1 MEKVRKPR
9 SDSKMYQLPKNV
21 LDQIND
27 MLLNE
32 NMKYSDIQHWL
43 ETKQGMKVSLSSI
56 SNYAIKIYKAA
67 QRVADDLE
75 RTKYFIDFIGNK
87 SEVDA
92 SKATTTILKSGL
104 LQKIATAEEEFNE
117 MPIEKAGRLLVELN
131 KAEIARERLE
141 LDYKRK
147 MELAFEAFESNI
159 LEEARNYPEIKEKFI
174 LLLQELKS
182 KIQLNEKEQEDLFMN
197 ILSSN
202 TSLQLLK
209 FPKT

>member
-43 ETKQGMKVSLSSI
+43 EEKHGMKVSLSSI

-104 LQKIATAEEEFNE
+104 LQKIAT
-117 MPIEKAGRLLVELN
+117 
-131 KAEIARERLE
+131 
-141 LDYKRK
+141 
-147 MELAFEAFESNI
+147 S
-159 LEEARNYPEIKEKFI
+159 
-174 LLLQELKS
+174 
-182 KIQLNEKEQEDLFMN
+182 
-197 ILSSN
+197 
-202 TSLQLLK
+202 
-209 FPKT
+209 

>member
-9 SDSKMYQLPKNV
+9 SDSKMYQLPKDV
-21 LDQIND
+21 LNQVND
-27 MLLNE
+27 LLLNE

-43 ETKQGMKVSLSSI
+43 ETEHGTKISLSSI

-92 SKATTTILKSGL
+92 SKATTAILKSGL

-117 MPIEKAGRLLVELN
+117 MPVEKAGRLLVELN

-141 LDYKRK
+141 LDYKKK
-147 MELAFEAFESNI
+147 MQLAFEAFECNI
-159 LEEARNYPEIKEKFI
+159 MDEVKKYPEIKEKFA
-174 LLLQELKS
+174 S
-182 KIQLNEKEQEDLFMN
+182 
-197 ILSSN
+197 
-202 TSLQLLK
+202 LLK
-209 FPKT
+209 EMKDKMQDEE